1 VISDRALWFRQDMAF
16 EYPVPVHCEHAKRPP
31 PQPLR
36 SRRLPAHW
44 LNTRPAPPAVRPV
57 VAYLLFCAQCH
68 GMLPIWSS
76 VPYYDS
82 QRQVSSLRVIENK
95 SFRTSGVP
103 SMRPSGC
110 HLIVQVTFCESP
122 DPTYRRGLPDL
133 DNISLTKLRSF
144 AL

>member
-57 VAYLLFCAQCH
+57 VAYFRSLPICCSAPSATGCFPFGAQCH
-68 GMLPIWSS
+68 IMIPNG
-76 VPYYDS
+76 
-82 QRQVSSLRVIENK
+82 K
-95 SFRTSGVP
+95 SAR
-103 SMRPSGC
+103 
-110 HLIVQVTFCESP
+110 
-122 DPTYRRGLPDL
+122 
-133 DNISLTKLRSF
+133 
-144 AL
+144 